1 MSTFSSISNAILDF
15 VYPPHCVICNTPGTY
30 FCDACQSTSVLITSP
45 FCPRCGYPLPD
56 TNQPCHECRQHP
68 LNALESIRS
77 TAFFESGSLR
87 EVIHQFKYNN
97 LYVLGKSL
105 ASMLATCYTIN
116 QMKADIIV
124 PVPLHKSRL
133 KDRGYNQSVILA
145 KELARLLHL
154 PVEDKTLIR
163 FRKTQSQ
170 MSLNAKD
177 RQKNVTNAFSCRTD
191 LLTAKSVLLI
201 DDVCTT
207 GATLDA
213 CASALK
219 AKGAITVNALTVAR
233 AR

>member
-15 VYPPHCVICNTPGTY
+15 IYPPHCVVCEAPGAY
-30 FCDACQSTSVLITSP
+30 FCDACQSASVLITPPLCS
-45 FCPRCGYPLPD
+45 RCGYPLPD
-56 TNQPCHECRQHP
+56 ASQTCLECQQHP
-68 LNALESIRS
+68 LTSLDSIRS
-77 TAFFESGSLR
+77 AAFFEFGSIR
-87 EVIHQFKYNN
+87 DVIHKFKYND

-133 KDRGYNQSVILA
+133 RERGYNQSAILA
-145 KELARLLHL
+145 KALARLLHL

-170 MSLNAKD
+170 MTLNAKD
-177 RQKNVTNAFSCRTD
+177 RQNNVTNAFSCRND
-191 LLTAKSVLLI
+191 LLTTKSVLLI

-213 CASALK
+213 CATALK
-219 AKGAITVNALTVAR
+219 ASGAKAVHGLTVAR
-233 AR
+233 AN

>member
-15 VYPPHCVICNTPGTY
+15 IYPPYCVICKAPGTY
-30 FCDACQSTSVLITSP
+30 FCDACQSKSDLITSP
-45 FCPRCGYPLPD
+45 LCPRCGYPLPD
-56 TNQPCHECRQHP
+56 ANQPCHECQLHP
-68 LNALESIRS
+68 LKSLDSIRS
-77 TAFFESGSLR
+77 AAFFESGSLR
-87 EVIHQFKYNN
+87 DIIHKFKYND
-97 LYVLGKSL
+97 LYILGKSL

-133 KDRGYNQSVILA
+133 KERGYNQSAILA
-145 KELARLLHL
+145 KELARRLQL
-154 PVEDKTLIR
+154 PVEEKILVR

-170 MSLNAKD
+170 MSLNAND
-177 RQKNVTNAFSCRTD
+177 RQNNVANAFSCRND

-213 CASALK
+213 CATALK
-219 AKGAITVNALTVAR
+219 ASGAKAVHGLTVAR
-233 AR
+233 AS